1 MSRQVKKTI
10 LIIFLLFIV
19 VGITLFS
26 YLYMMESKY
35 LSATELTLE
44 ENEIVEVKRT
54 LSHDPSKRLIPKGAI
69 LGVDDVNQVVISY
82 LVTLDDSQDL
92 TLDVRVNNLLI
103 GNSPDYNHL
112 INIDI
117 IQNNEN
123 NNYKVEAILTL
134 NMPANESEYKAIVN
148 QVITFSL
155 VFSAQKK

>member
-1 MSRQVKKTI
+1 MGNRVKKTI

-26 YLYMMESKY
+26 YLNMIGSKY
-35 LSATELTLE
+35 LSATELSLE

-54 LSHDPSKRLIPKGAI
+54 LSHDSSKRLVPKGAI
-69 LGVDDVNQVVISY
+69 LSTDDIDQVVISY
-82 LVTLDDSQDL
+82 LVTLDESQDL
-92 TLDVRVNNLLI
+92 ALDVRVNNLLI
-103 GNSPDYNHL
+103 GNSSDYNHL

-123 NNYKVEAILTL
+123 NTYKVEAILTL
-134 NMPANESEYKAIVN
+134 NLPANESEYKAIVN

-155 VFSAQKK
+155 VFSANKI